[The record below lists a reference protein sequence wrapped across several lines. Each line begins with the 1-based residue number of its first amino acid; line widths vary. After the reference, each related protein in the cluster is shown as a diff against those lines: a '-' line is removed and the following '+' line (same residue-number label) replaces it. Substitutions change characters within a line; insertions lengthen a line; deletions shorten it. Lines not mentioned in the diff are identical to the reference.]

1 MPTGRPPALTAPK
14 THPATPRTA
23 QFPCTYSVSCA
34 YPAEAA
40 LALAINPKNDSG
52 QPYRYTVEETSSSVA
67 GASASYTNDDGI
79 QTGEITVT
87 NTLAEGYELPE
98 TGGSGTIVYLAV
110 GLATAA
116 VSAFALLVRRRHT
129 S

>member
-1 MPTGRPPALTAPK
+1 M
-14 THPATPRTA
+14 
-23 QFPCTYSVSCA
+23 
-34 YPAEAA
+34 
-40 LALAINPKNDSG
+40 AINPKNDSG